1 MSQLPMGSSAVLAK
15 NMSYMKQLEAK
26 HRSNTLIAKK
36 PSKQLVIVE
45 ETKEE
50 KKRSL
55 SPNRRTK
62 EESDERF

>member
-1 MSQLPMGSSAVLAK
+1 MSQMPMGHSVVLAK

-55 SPNRRTK
+55 SPHRRTK

>member
-1 MSQLPMGSSAVLAK
+1 MPMGHSSVLAK

-36 PSKQLVIVE
+36 PSRQLVTVE
-45 ETKEE
+45 ETKDEKEE
-50 KKRSL
+50 KKKSL
-55 SPNRRTK
+55 SPNRRTR